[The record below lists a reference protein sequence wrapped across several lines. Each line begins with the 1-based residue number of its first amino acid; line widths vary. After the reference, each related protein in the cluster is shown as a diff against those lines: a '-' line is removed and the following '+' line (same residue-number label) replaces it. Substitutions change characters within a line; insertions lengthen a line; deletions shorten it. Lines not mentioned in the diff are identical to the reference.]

1 MARSARTDIGNIPY
15 HVLNRA
21 VGRFKI
27 FSTPN
32 DYLLFLDVLHQAQK
46 ELDMRVLAY
55 VLMPNHWH
63 LALYP
68 RLDGDLG
75 LFMHKLTNAHT
86 RKVHTQTGT
95 IGTGPLYQGRYKS
108 FLIEEDRH
116 LLTVI
121 KYIERN
127 PVRAKLSKTCEEYR
141 WGSAWLR
148 KNGTDIQQK
157 LLSELPVEFP
167 KNYIK
172 WINEP
177 DTVQDIERLHTSVQR
192 GAPFGNDL
200 WVDHMVKKHE
210 LESTIRMPGRP
221 RKAG

>member
-21 VGRFKI
+21 VGRFNI
-27 FSTPN
+27 FSTPS
-32 DYLLFLDVLHQAQK
+32 DYLLFLDVLREAQT

-68 RLDGDLG
+68 KLDGDLG

-86 RKVHTQTGT
+86 RKVHTLTGT

-108 FLIEEDRH
+108 FLIGEDKH

-127 PVRAKLSKTCEEYR
+127 SVRAKLSKTCEEYR

-157 LLSELPVEFP
+157 LLSEPPVEFP
-167 KNYIK
+167 NNYIK
-172 WINEP
+172 WINEL
-177 DTVQDIERLHTSVQR
+177 DTVRDIERLRTSVQR

-210 LESTIRMPGRP
+210 LESTIRPPGRP
-221 RKAG
+221 RKE